1 MRLNEFGGKMKRISC
16 FSLILFLFVF
26 VSAYAETDVSGDW
39 EITIQTQRGDM
50 TQSMTIEQ
58 NGESITVTMQGR
70 QGREFTGQGTIKGN
84 AVEWTITRTSQRGEF
99 TMTYTGMVDGNS
111 MSGEASVMNRTIEW
125 SAVRK

>member
-1 MRLNEFGGKMKRISC
+1 MKRISC

-70 QGREFTGQGTIKGN
+70 RGREFTGQGTIKGN